1 MSNAIKVYRH
11 ALSGHCHRIEL
22 MLSLLGLPA
31 TFIEVDLAAG
41 EHKGPTFLN
50 LNAFAQVP
58 VLDDQ
63 GVILADSN
71 AILVYLERRYG
82 SSSGAGQ
89 GANRWLPE
97 DPLIQAQVQRWL
109 SVAAG
114 PLANSAMKARL
125 VTVFNAPFDPEP
137 LIAEAHELFAIM
149 DAHLANQSFLAGE
162 QATLAE
168 ISLYSYIAH
177 APEGN
182 VSLEP
187 YPHLRAWLQRIEAL
201 EGFVPMASTKVGLVS

>member
-1 MSNAIKVYRH
+1 MSNPIKVYRH

-31 TFIEVDLAAG
+31 TFIDVDLAAG
-41 EHKGPTFLN
+41 EHKTPGFLK
-50 LNAFAQVP
+50 LNALGQVP

-63 GVILADSN
+63 GTLLADSN

-82 SSSGAGQ
+82 NG
-89 GANRWLPE
+89 RWLPH
-97 DPLIQAQVQRWL
+97 DPLTQAQVQRWF

-125 VTVFNAPFDPEP
+125 VTVFGAPFDPEP
-137 LIAEAHELFAIM
+137 LIAAAHRLFQFI
-149 DAHLANQSFLAGE
+149 DAHLASQPFLAGD

-168 ISLYSYIAH
+168 VSLYSYIAH

-187 YPHLRAWLQRIEAL
+187 YAHLRAWLRRIEAL
-201 EGFVPMASTKVGLVS
+201 EGFVPMGVTRVGLMR

>member
-31 TFIEVDLAAG
+31 TFIDVDLAAG
-41 EHKGPTFLN
+41 EHKAAPFLN

-63 GVILADSN
+63 GVILSDSN

-82 SSSGAGQ
+82 SG
-89 GANRWLPE
+89 RWLPN
-97 DPLIQAQVQRWL
+97 DPLKQAQVQRWL

-137 LIAEAHELFAIM
+137 LIADAHELFAIV
-149 DAHLANQSFLAGE
+149 DAHLSQQPFLASD

-168 ISLYSYIAH
+168 VSLYSYIAH

-187 YPHLRAWLQRIEAL
+187 YPHIRAWLQRIEAL
-201 EGFVPMASTKVGLVS
+201 EGFVPMGVTKVGLLN

>member
-1 MSNAIKVYRH
+1 MSHAIKLYRH
-11 ALSGHCHRIEL
+11 ALSGHCHRVEL

-31 TFIEVDLAAG
+31 TFIDVDLAAG
-41 EHKGPTFLN
+41 EHKAPPFLDM
-50 LNAFAQVP
+50 NAFAQVP

-82 SSSGAGQ
+82 SS
-89 GANRWLPE
+89 RWLPD

-137 LIAEAHELFAIM
+137 LIADAHELFAIV
-149 DAHLANQSFLAGE
+149 DAHLEHQPFLAGE
-162 QATLAE
+162 HATLAE

-187 YPHLRAWLQRIEAL
+187 YRHIRAWLKRVEAL
-201 EGFVPMASTKVGLVS
+201 ENFVPMAVTKVGLVN

>member
-11 ALSGHCHRIEL
+11 ALSGHCHRVEL

-31 TFIEVDLAAG
+31 TFIDVDLAAG
-41 EHKGPTFLN
+41 EHKAPPFLDM
-50 LNAFAQVP
+50 NAFAQVP

-82 SSSGAGQ
+82 SG
-89 GANRWLPE
+89 RWLPD
-97 DPLIQAQVQRWL
+97 DPLLQAQVQRWL

-137 LIAEAHELFAIM
+137 LIADAHELFAIV
-149 DAHLANQSFLAGE
+149 DAHLAHQPFLAGE
-162 QATLAE
+162 HATLAE

-182 VSLEP
+182 VSLES
-187 YPHLRAWLQRIEAL
+187 YRHIRTWLKRVEAL
-201 EGFVPMASTKVGLVS
+201 EGFIPMAVTKVGLVN